1 MINLSKLRLLFL
13 PSPRRTIHLPHFR
26 VRNPHLIFGIILMVM
41 LIAILLA
48 LPATAGHQPAYLTVH
63 PSPGLAHPAA
73 APTGLAADPAWEIH
87 PVIAQPAILLP
98 VTGK

>member
-13 PSPRRTIHLPHFR
+13 PSPRRTVHLPRIR
-26 VRNPHLIFGIILMVM
+26 VRSPHLALGVIFMII

-48 LPATAGHQPAYLTVH
+48 LPATAGHEPAYLTVH
-63 PSPGLAHPAA
+63 PSPGLAHPA
-73 APTGLAADPAWEIH
+73 PTGLAVDPAWEIH
-87 PVIAQPAILLP
+87 PVNVQPAIPLP

>member
-13 PSPRRTIHLPHFR
+13 PSPRRTVHLPRIR
-26 VRNPHLIFGIILMVM
+26 VRSPHLALGVIFMII

-87 PVIAQPAILLP
+87 PVAQPAILLP